1 MWIRNEE
8 QMMSNPTHEPL
19 VETRVTYT
27 IELNGQIFMIENVPA
42 RVNEETGEQLFAP
55 STFESIQ
62 RSILTRRTPH
72 RFTEVPVY
80 DYAA

>member
-1 MWIRNEE
+1 MIPKNSL
-8 QMMSNPTHEPL
+8 MMNAIVEPL
-19 VETRVTYT
+19 VEMQVTYT
-27 IELNGQIFMIENVPA
+27 IELNGQVFMIEHVLA

-55 STFESIQ
+55 STVESIQ
-62 RSILTRRTPH
+62 RLILNQRAPD

>member
-1 MWIRNEE
+1 
-8 QMMSNPTHEPL
+8 MMNAMAEPL

-55 STFESIQ
+55 STVESIQ
-62 RSILTRRTPH
+62 RLILNQRTPD

>member
-1 MWIRNEE
+1 
-8 QMMSNPTHEPL
+8 MMNPASESL

-55 STFESIQ
+55 STVESIQ
-62 RSILTRRTPH
+62 RLILNRRILPLTNDL
-72 RFTEVPVY
+72 RQRQNT
-80 DYAA
+80 